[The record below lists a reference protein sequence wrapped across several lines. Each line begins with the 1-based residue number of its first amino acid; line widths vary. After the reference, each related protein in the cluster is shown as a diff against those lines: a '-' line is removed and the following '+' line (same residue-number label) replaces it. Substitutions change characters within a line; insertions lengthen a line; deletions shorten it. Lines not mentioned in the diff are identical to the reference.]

1 MQYFYYNFV
10 EKQLLSW
17 IHSVH
22 WRDLLMKKVKLLA
35 AKFLVGVMLL
45 AVALSGVWAAD
56 AGSVIT
62 VYLAGDSTVKSYGPS
77 RGEGGWGEFLQYY
90 FNTDKVV
97 IVNKS
102 EGGRSSR
109 SFINEGR
116 LRDIENQIKPGD
128 YLFIQFGHNDC
139 AYDPV
144 NRLERYTPV
153 GISDAN
159 GIYPVTPG
167 TLVETP
173 DELIKSKPLHGK
185 TYYAH
190 DSGGTFKWFL
200 KHYIEVARA
209 KGAIPVLVT
218 PVSRMYFSGAM
229 IKDHHDDNT
238 SRGNAYVT
246 AVKQLAAEENVL
258 CIDMFEITKA
268 MYERMGE
275 AEASKL
281 HFVKN
286 NGSLDKTHYNKCG
299 GFYVGG
305 LMAQEV
311 KKANISISSYVLD
324 QPSQTVSPQAGK

>member
-1 MQYFYYNFV
+1 M
-10 EKQLLSW
+10 KHLRCLIAKILL
-17 IHSVH
+17 
-22 WRDLLMKKVKLLA
+22 
-35 AKFLVGVMLL
+35 GVLLL
-45 AVALSGVWAAD
+45 AVALAGVWAAAD
-56 AGSVIT
+56 GSAIR

-77 RGEGGWGEFLQYY
+77 RGEGGWGEFIQYY
-90 FNTDKVV
+90 FDSSKVM

-116 LRDIENQIKPGD
+116 LKNIMDEIRPGD

-139 AYDPV
+139 AYDPA

-153 GISDAN
+153 GIPDAN

-173 DELIKSKPLHGK
+173 AELIKSKPLHGK

-200 KHYIEVARA
+200 KQYIDAARS
-209 KGAIPVLVT
+209 KGAVPVLVT
-218 PVSRMYFSGAM
+218 PVSRMYFSGTV
-229 IKDHHDDNT
+229 IRDHHDDNT
-238 SRGNAYVT
+238 SRGNAYVI
-246 AVKQLAAEENVL
+246 AVQQLATVENVL
-258 CIDMFEITKA
+258 CIDMFGVTKA

-281 HFVKN
+281 HFMKN
-286 NGSLDKTHYNKCG
+286 NGSLDKTHYNKYG

-305 LMAQEV
+305 LMAEEI
-311 KKANISISSYVLD
+311 KKANISISPYVLEK
-324 QPSQTVSPQAGK
+324 PSQTVSPESGK